1 MERTSRTYSDLDLRF
16 SKHPVTKDVTLK
28 TNEYAIIGS
37 VRNIVMTNFGERR
50 FTPKFGSDVLSQLF
64 EPLDDMTAM
73 NIKEEITAS
82 LTNYEPRIKIDFVN
96 VVPNFSDDG
105 FDVTVR
111 FYLLN
116 SIKPITTA
124 LFLQR
129 LR

>member
-1 MERTSRTYSDLDLRF
+1 MERAARIYADLDLNF
-16 SKHPVTKDVTLK
+16 SKHPITKDVALK
-28 TNEYAIIGS
+28 TNEYAIAGA
-37 VRNIVMTNFGERR
+37 VRNIIMTNFGERR

-64 EPLDDMTAM
+64 EPLDEMTAM
-73 NIKEEITAS
+73 NIKEEIITS
-82 LTNYEPRIKIDFVN
+82 LTNFEPRVKIDYVN
-96 VVPNFSDDG
+96 VVPNIEQNRFN
-105 FDVTVR
+105 VTIR

>member
-1 MERTSRTYSDLDLRF
+1 MERTSRVYSDLDIKF
-16 SKHPVTKDVTLK
+16 SKHPVTKDVAIK
-28 TNEYAIIGS
+28 TDEYAIIS
-37 VRNIVMTNFGERR
+37 AVRNIIMTNFGERR

-73 NIKEEITAS
+73 NIKEEIITS
-82 LTNYEPRIKIDFVN
+82 LTNYEPRVKIDFVN
-96 VVPNFSDDG
+96 VVPNFSLDG
-105 FDVTVR
+105 FNVTIR

>member
-28 TNEYAIIGS
+28 INEYAIIGS

-50 FTPKFGSDVLSQLF
+50 FTPKFGSDVFSQLF

-96 VVPNFSDDG
+96 VVPNFSNDG
-105 FDVTVR
+105 FDVTIR

>member
-1 MERTSRTYSDLDLRF
+1 MERAARVYSDLDLNF
-16 SKHPVTKDVTLK
+16 SKHPVTKDVSLK
-28 TNEYAIIGS
+28 TNEYAIAGAI
-37 VRNIVMTNFGERR
+37 RNIVMTNFGERR
-50 FTPKFGSDVLSQLF
+50 FSSRFGSDVFSQLF

-73 NIKEEITAS
+73 NIKEEIITS
-82 LTNYEPRIKIDFVN
+82 LTNYEPRAKIDFVN
-96 VVPNFSDDG
+96 VVPNIEENG
-105 FDVTVR
+105 FNVTIR

>member
-1 MERTSRTYSDLDLRF
+1 MERTSRVYSDLDIKF
-16 SKHPVTKDVTLK
+16 SKHPVTKDVAIK
-28 TNEYAIIGS
+28 TDEYAIIS
-37 VRNIVMTNFGERR
+37 AVRNIIMTNFGERR

-73 NIKEEITAS
+73 NIKEEIITS
-82 LTNYEPRIKIDFVN
+82 LTNYEPRVKIDYVN
-96 VVPNFSDDG
+96 VVPNFSLDG
-105 FDVTVR
+105 FNVTIR

>member
-28 TNEYAIIGS
+28 INEYAIIGS

-105 FDVTVR
+105 FDVTIR

>member
-1 MERTSRTYSDLDLRF
+1 MERTSRVYSDLDMKF
-16 SKHPVTKDVTLK
+16 SKQPVTKDVAIK
-28 TNEYAIIGS
+28 TNEYAIIS
-37 VRNIVMTNFGERR
+37 AVRNIIMTNFGERR

-73 NIKEEITAS
+73 NIKEEIITS
-82 LTNYEPRIKIDFVN
+82 LTNYEPRVKIDYVN
-96 VVPNFSDDG
+96 VVPNFDLDG
-105 FDVTVR
+105 FNVTIR

>member
-1 MERTSRTYSDLDLRF
+1 MDRTARVYSDLDLKF

-28 TNEYAIIGS
+28 TNEHAIAS
-37 VRNIVMTNFGERR
+37 AVRNIIMTSFGERR
-50 FTPKFGSDVLSQLF
+50 FTPRFGSDVFSQLF

-73 NIKEEITAS
+73 NIKEEIVAS
-82 LTNYEPRIKIDFVN
+82 IGNYEPRVKIDFVN
-96 VVPNFSDDG
+96 VVPNFNQDG
-105 FDVTVR
+105 FDVTIR
-111 FYLLN
+111 FFLLN

>member
-1 MERTSRTYSDLDLRF
+1 MERAARIYADLDLNF
-16 SKHPVTKDVTLK
+16 SKHPITKDVALK
-28 TNEYAIIGS
+28 TNEYAIAGA
-37 VRNIVMTNFGERR
+37 VRNIIMTIFGERR

-64 EPLDDMTAM
+64 EPLDEMTAM
-73 NIKEEITAS
+73 NIKEEIITS
-82 LTNYEPRIKIDFVN
+82 LTNFEPRVKIDYVN
-96 VVPNFSDDG
+96 VVPNIEQNG
-105 FDVTVR
+105 FNVTIR

>member
-1 MERTSRTYSDLDLRF
+1 MERTSRVYSDLDIKF
-16 SKHPVTKDVTLK
+16 SKHPVTKDVAIK
-28 TNEYAIIGS
+28 TNEYAIIS
-37 VRNIVMTNFGERR
+37 AVRNIIMTNFGERR

-73 NIKEEITAS
+73 NIKEEIITS
-82 LTNYEPRIKIDFVN
+82 LTNYEPRVKIDYVN
-96 VVPNFSDDG
+96 VVPNFDLDG
-105 FDVTVR
+105 FNVTIR

>member
-1 MERTSRTYSDLDLRF
+1 MERTSRVYSDLDIKF
-16 SKHPVTKDVTLK
+16 SKHPVTKDVAIK
-28 TNEYAIIGS
+28 TDEYAIIS
-37 VRNIVMTNFGERR
+37 AVRNIIMTNFGERR

-73 NIKEEITAS
+73 NIKEEIITS
-82 LTNYEPRIKIDFVN
+82 LTNYEPRVKIDFVN
-96 VVPNFSDDG
+96 VVPNFDLDG
-105 FDVTVR
+105 FNVTIR

>member
-1 MERTSRTYSDLDLRF
+1 MERAARVYSDLDLKF
-16 SKHPVTKDVTLK
+16 SKHPVTKDVSLK
-28 TNEYAIIGS
+28 TNEYAVIGS

-50 FTPKFGSDVLSQLF
+50 FTPKFGSDVFSQLF

-73 NIKEEITAS
+73 NIKEEIIAS

-96 VVPNFSDDG
+96 VVPNFSQDG
-105 FDVTVR
+105 FNVTIR

>member
-1 MERTSRTYSDLDLRF
+1 MERTSRVYSDLDIKF
-16 SKHPVTKDVTLK
+16 SKHPVTKDVAIK
-28 TNEYAIIGS
+28 TDEYAIIS
-37 VRNIVMTNFGERR
+37 AVRNIIMTNFGERR

-73 NIKEEITAS
+73 NIKEEIITS
-82 LTNYEPRIKIDFVN
+82 LTNYEPRVKIDYVN
-96 VVPNFSDDG
+96 VAPNFGLDG
-105 FDVTVR
+105 FNITIR

>member
-1 MERTSRTYSDLDLRF
+1 MDRAARVYSDLDLNF
-16 SKHPVTKDVTLK
+16 SKHPVTKDVSLK
-28 TNEYAIIGS
+28 TNEYAIAGS

-50 FTPKFGSDVLSQLF
+50 FSPKFGSDVFSQLF

-73 NIKEEITAS
+73 NIKEEIIAS
-82 LTNYEPRIKIDFVN
+82 LTNYEPRVKIDFVN
-96 VVPNFSDDG
+96 VVPNIEENG
-105 FDVTVR
+105 FNVTIR

>member
-16 SKHPVTKDVTLK
+16 SKHPVTKDVSLK
-28 TNEYAIIGS
+28 INEYAIIGS

-50 FTPKFGSDVLSQLF
+50 FTPKFGSDVFSQLF

-96 VVPNFSDDG
+96 VVPNFSNDG
-105 FDVTVR
+105 FDVTIR

>member
-1 MERTSRTYSDLDLRF
+1 MERTSRVYSDLDIKF
-16 SKHPVTKDVTLK
+16 SKHPVTKDVAIK
-28 TNEYAIIGS
+28 TDEYAIIS
-37 VRNIVMTNFGERR
+37 AVRNIIMTNFGERR

-73 NIKEEITAS
+73 NIKEEIITS
-82 LTNYEPRIKIDFVN
+82 LTNYEPRVKIDYVN
-96 VVPNFSDDG
+96 VVPNFGLDG
-105 FDVTVR
+105 FNITIR